1 MTDAEKLKKIRKQMR
16 LSQHEI
22 ADLVHV
28 SQSAISSIE
37 AGRNKIY
44 WDLVL
49 NLVNYAN
56 VNPWFLIRE
65 ETPVFLSG
73 KSETD
78 ALKKKVRSYETLID
92 KLNEARLK

>member
-1 MTDAEKLKKIRKQMR
+1 MTDAEKLKKIRKQLR

-22 ADLVHV
+22 ADLVQV

-49 NLVNYAN
+49 NMVNYAK
-56 VNPWFLIRE
+56 VNPWFLLRE
-65 ETPVFLSG
+65 EAPIFLSG

-78 ALKKKVRSYETLID
+78 ALKKKVRAYEALID